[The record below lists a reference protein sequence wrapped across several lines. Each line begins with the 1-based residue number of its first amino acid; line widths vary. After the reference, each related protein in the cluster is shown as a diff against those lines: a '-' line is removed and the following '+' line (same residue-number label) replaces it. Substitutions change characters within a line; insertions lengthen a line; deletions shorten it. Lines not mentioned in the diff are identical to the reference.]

1 MGGEGRGGRF
11 VVHTAAT
18 QHFDYNSQRNVVWC
32 GVVWGQPP
40 RSLGRQPE
48 QEATD
53 EATGQHHVPLHKLC
67 RLREN
72 RETCSGYL
80 FQRVGKI
87 AATAVGGGFLLLQI
101 ANHSGYV
108 QVDWKKVEKDVN
120 KAKKHLKKKANKA
133 APEIN
138 SFIEESTEFVKRN
151 VVLSSG
157 FIGGFLLGLA
167 S

>member
-1 MGGEGRGGRF
+1 MEW
-11 VVHTAAT
+11 
-18 QHFDYNSQRNVVWC
+18 SC
-32 GVVWGQPP
+32 GSVFRISSNLTLCVSSP
-40 RSLGRQPE
+40 R
-48 QEATD
+48 
-53 EATGQHHVPLHKLC
+53 
-67 RLREN
+67 
-72 RETCSGYL
+72 CSGYL

-138 SFIEESTEFVKRN
+138 SFIEE
-151 VVLSSG
+151 
-157 FIGGFLLGLA
+157 
-167 S
+167 